1 MIRNKLMVSIL
12 GGIMAVGLLGGAAV
26 SFAQTD
32 SPAVT
37 AAVSTTAASSLVLI
51 HNGGLS
57 GLGDRDQSLA
67 DALGI
72 DLEALQTAQQAARI
86 AMIDQAVADGL
97 LTEAQGE
104 QMKLLGGGFG
114 RGGRFGHDE
123 DQYLAD
129 ALGISVEELQSAEL
143 TSYATELAAAVEAG
157 AITQEEADLM
167 LARQAAQNYVDQ
179 DALHSAAQAVYE
191 DALAAAVA
199 DGAITQAQADALL
212 AQFATQ
218 SFGFGLHGFGGHGG
232 RGGRGGPGGFG
243 PNTLPDS
250 TPQTTPGTTTNTAFD
265 A

>member
-1 MIRNKLMVSIL
+1 MIRNKLMISVL
-12 GGIMAVGLLGGAAV
+12 GGIMAVGLLGSTAV
-26 SFAQTD
+26 SYAQAS
-32 SPAVT
+32 SPAP
-37 AAVSTTAASSLVLI
+37 ATTSASSLVLI
-51 HNGGLS
+51 HNGGLG
-57 GLGDRDQSLA
+57 GLSDRDQSLA

-72 DLEALQTAQQAARI
+72 DLEALQTAQQVARI

-157 AITQEEADLM
+157 AITQEQADLM

-243 PNTLPDS
+243 LNTLPDS

>member
-1 MIRNKLMVSIL
+1 MIRNKLMISVL
-12 GGIMAVGLLGGAAV
+12 GGVMAVGLLGSTAV

-32 SPAVT
+32 LPAT
-37 AAVSTTAASSLVLI
+37 TSAASLVLI
-51 HNGGLS
+51 HNGGLG
-57 GLGDRDQSLA
+57 GLSDRDQSLA

-114 RGGRFGHDE
+114 RGGRFGYDE

-129 ALGISVEELQSAEL
+129 ALGISVEELQAAEL
-143 TSYATELAAAVEAG
+143 SSYATELAAAVEAG
-157 AITQEEADLM
+157 TITQDEADLM
-167 LARQAAQNYVDQ
+167 LARRAVQNYVDQ
-179 DALHSAAQAVYE
+179 DALNSAAQAVHE

-218 SFGFGLHGFGGHGG
+218 SFGFGPHDGFGGHGG

-243 PNTLPDS
+243 LNSLPNS
-250 TPQTTPGTTTNTAFD
+250 TPQTTPDTTTDTSFD